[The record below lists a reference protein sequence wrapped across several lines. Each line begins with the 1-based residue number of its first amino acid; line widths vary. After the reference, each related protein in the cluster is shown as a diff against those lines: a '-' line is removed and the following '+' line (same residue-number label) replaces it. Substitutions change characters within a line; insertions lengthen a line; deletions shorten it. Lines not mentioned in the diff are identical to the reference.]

1 MLVLL
6 WSVDFEHIVGDIY
19 QCIEE
24 NIVHQTRVVHED
36 EHDRLRAFN
45 VQLGDSL
52 PHSVNE

>member
-1 MLVLL
+1 MFSYCFGLSTLN
-6 WSVDFEHIVGDIY
+6 IIGDIY

-24 NIVHQTRVVHED
+24 NIVDQTRVVHEEEMTGR
-36 EHDRLRAFN
+36 EH